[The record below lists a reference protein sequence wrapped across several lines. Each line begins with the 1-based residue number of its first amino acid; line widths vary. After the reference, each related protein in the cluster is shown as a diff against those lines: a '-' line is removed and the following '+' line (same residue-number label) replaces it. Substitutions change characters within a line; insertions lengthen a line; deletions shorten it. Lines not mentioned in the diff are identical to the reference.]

1 MASHDP
7 PPIRNQADFNRAMT
21 ELEQLLDE
29 PHELN
34 AEDRY
39 FAYLL
44 GQIADYHDS
53 LPPERREANQ
63 DRLVELNQHL
73 KSYGL
78 HWPDPHHGERHWSPS
93 VHQNLH
99 AGHRNRA

>member
-1 MASHDP
+1 MASSNP
-7 PPIRNQADFNRAMT
+7 PPIRSQADFDRAIT
-21 ELEQLLDE
+21 EIEQLLEE

-63 DRLVELNQHL
+63 ERLLELDHDL

-78 HWPDPHHGERHWSPS
+78 HWPRLGKGERHWSPS
-93 VHQNLH
+93 VHQDLH
-99 AGHRNRA
+99 AGHRN